1 MHYAL
6 VYRKSKIYNNKK
18 IRIMLRKSGYMNYL
32 KDDETLDDLQLGG
45 IYVIQKKDAFR
56 FGVDAVLLAN
66 FAKVKRGMNVI
77 DLCTGT
83 GIIPFILAGKTEAS
97 HITGIEI
104 QEEMVDMA
112 IRCTKYNKLTERVEF
127 LNEDL
132 KNMTVLKEL
141 PKADIVTVN
150 PPYKLLNSGI
160 VNPNDKNAIA
170 RHEICCTLEDVII
183 ACRILLKDNGRMY
196 MVHRPER
203 LADILCLMRKHK
215 IEPKTIRM
223 IHPNTKKAPNIVLI
237 EGQRDGGAFL
247 KWEKPLYVYDDNG
260 GYSEEIEKIYGRI
273 K

>member
-1 MHYAL
+1 MD
-6 VYRKSKIYNNKK
+6 
-18 IRIMLRKSGYMNYL
+18 YL

-66 FAKVKRGMNVI
+66 FARIKRGMNVI

-97 HITGIEI
+97 FITGIEI
-104 QEEMVDMA
+104 QEEMVEMA
-112 IRCTKYNKLTERVEF
+112 NRSTKYNNLTRRVRF
-127 LNEDL
+127 INGDL
-132 KNMTVLKEL
+132 KDTTLLKEL
-141 PKADIVTVN
+141 PRVDIVTVN

-160 VNPNDKNAIA
+160 INTNDKNAIA

-183 ACRILLKDNGRMY
+183 ACRLLLKDNGRMF

-215 IEPKTIRM
+215 IEPKVIRM

-237 EGQRDGGAFL
+237 EGQRDGGSFL
-247 KWEKPLYVYDDNG
+247 KWERPLYVYDDEA
-260 GYSEEIEKIYGRI
+260 GYSEEIDKIYGRI
-273 K
+273 Q